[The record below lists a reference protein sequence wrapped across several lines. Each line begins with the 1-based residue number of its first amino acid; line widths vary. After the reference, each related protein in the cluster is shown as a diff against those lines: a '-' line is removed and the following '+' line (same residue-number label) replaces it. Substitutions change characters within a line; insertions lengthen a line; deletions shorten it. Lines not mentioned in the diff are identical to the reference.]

1 MEQTTGMQAKTPNNG
16 PIAILFVSLV
26 IVMLGFGI
34 VVPILP
40 YYVTHFGVGGQA
52 LGWLMAIYS
61 IMQFIFAP
69 VWGKLSDRVGR
80 KPVFLIGLAGYAL
93 SFGLMGLSH
102 DYTQL
107 FLSRALAGI
116 LSSATLPTALA
127 FIADTTTADNRSRG
141 MGLLGAAMGLGMIFG
156 PLLGGTLTGVI
167 LPPAFNG
174 VMQYATNPATG
185 VTLNLSLPFYVA
197 SLLALITIPFV
208 ILKLPESLPKELR
221 VDHRGVGG
229 PSRLKLLKD
238 ALTGPMGFLFI
249 MAFLLAF
256 ALTCYESVLGLYA
269 YDRYGLGPS
278 QVGMLLGLIGIL
290 SVIQQGV
297 VIGPLTRKIGEER
310 VLRWGLIISLSG
322 FLGLAI
328 LPGVGML
335 VLFSAVFNIGNSLLR
350 PSVASLISQRAEGG
364 QGVAMGL
371 ENSFM
376 SLGRVFGPLWAG
388 TSYDIS
394 MTLPFWS
401 GAFFQ
406 AIALAISFVY
416 LKIPKIET
424 QTPAQPDTLAIT
436 SE

>member
-1 MEQTTGMQAKTPNNG
+1 
-16 PIAILFVSLV
+16 
-26 IVMLGFGI
+26 
-34 VVPILP
+34 VPILP
-40 YYVTHFGVGGQA
+40 YYVSHFGVGGQA

-69 VWGKLSDRVGR
+69 VWGRLSDRVGR

-107 FLSRALAGI
+107 FVSRALAGI

-127 FIADTTTADNRSRG
+127 FIADTTSADNRSRG

-156 PLLGGTLTGVI
+156 PLLGGVLTGVM
-167 LPPAFNG
+167 LPPAFDG
-174 VMQYATNPATG
+174 MMQYATNPETG
-185 VTLNLSLPFYVA
+185 VTLNLSLPFYA
-197 SLLALITIPFV
+197 AALLALITIPFV
-208 ILKLPESLPKELR
+208 IVKLPESLPKERR
-221 VDHRGVGG
+221 VDHRGVSG
-229 PSRLKLLKD
+229 PSRIKLLKD
-238 ALTGPMGFLFI
+238 ALTGPQGFLFI

-256 ALTCYESVLGLYA
+256 ALACFESVLGLYA

-297 VIGPLTRKIGEER
+297 VIGPLTHKIGETR
-310 VLRWGLIISLSG
+310 VLRWGLIVSLVG

-328 LPGVGML
+328 LPGVWML

-350 PSVASLISQRAEGG
+350 PSVASLISQRAETG

-388 TSYDIS
+388 TSYDVS

-416 LKIPKIET
+416 LKSPQPQP
-424 QTPAQPDTLAIT
+424 QTSSDATLIV

>member
-1 MEQTTGMQAKTPNNG
+1 MESEKSQRG
-16 PIAILFVSLV
+16 PITILFATLV
-26 IVMLGFGI
+26 IVMLGFGL

-69 VWGKLSDRVGR
+69 VWGKLSDRIGR
-80 KPVFLIGLAGYAL
+80 KPVLLIGLAGYAL
-93 SFGLMGLSH
+93 SFFFMGLSH
-102 DYTQL
+102 SYAQL
-107 FLSRALAGI
+107 FVSRALAGI

-127 FIADTTTADNRSRG
+127 FIADTTSAENRSRG

-156 PLLGGTLTGVI
+156 PLIGGTLAGVTV
-167 LPPAFNG
+167 PPAFNG
-174 VMQYATNPATG
+174 MMQYATDPNTG
-185 VTLNLSLPFYVA
+185 VTINLSLPMYVA

-208 ILKLPESLPKELR
+208 IWKLPESLPKEAR
-221 VDHRGVGG
+221 IDHRTVQG
-229 PSRLKLLKD
+229 PSRLALLKD
-238 ALTGPMGFLFI
+238 ALTGPLGFLFI

-256 ALTCYESVLGLYA
+256 ALACFESVLGLYA
-269 YDRYGLGPS
+269 YDRYGLGPG
-278 QVGMLLGLIGIL
+278 QVGMLLGLIGVL
-290 SVIQQGV
+290 SVIQQGI

-310 VLRWGLIISLSG
+310 VLRWGLIVSLIG
-322 FLGLAI
+322 FLGLAV

-335 VLFSAVFNIGNSLLR
+335 VLFSAIFNIGNSLLR
-350 PSVASLISQRAEGG
+350 PSVASLISQRAETG

-388 TSYDIS
+388 TAYDIS

-416 LKIPKIET
+416 LR
-424 QTPAQPDTLAIT
+424 TPHNAPQPEASVMTV
-436 SE
+436 E

>member
-1 MEQTTGMQAKTPNNG
+1 MQAKTQNG

-40 YYVTHFGVGGQA
+40 YYVSHFGVGGQA

-69 VWGKLSDRVGR
+69 VWGRLSDRVGR

-107 FLSRALAGI
+107 FVSRALAGI

-127 FIADTTTADNRSRG
+127 FIADTTSADNRSRG

-156 PLLGGTLTGVI
+156 PLLGGVLTGVM
-167 LPPAFNG
+167 LPPAFDG
-174 VMQYATNPATG
+174 MMQYATNPETG
-185 VTLNLSLPFYVA
+185 VTLNLSLPFYA
-197 SLLALITIPFV
+197 AALLALITIPFV
-208 ILKLPESLPKELR
+208 IVKLPESLPKERR
-221 VDHRGVGG
+221 VDHRGVSG
-229 PSRLKLLKD
+229 PSRMKLLKD
-238 ALTGPMGFLFI
+238 ALTGPQGFLFI

-256 ALTCYESVLGLYA
+256 ALACFESVLGLYA

-297 VIGPLTRKIGEER
+297 VIGPLTHKIGETR
-310 VLRWGLIISLSG
+310 VLRWGLIVSLVG

-328 LPGVGML
+328 LPGVWML

-350 PSVASLISQRAEGG
+350 PSVASLISQRAETG

-416 LKIPKIET
+416 LKSPQPQA
-424 QTPAQPDTLAIT
+424 QTSSDATLIV

>member
-1 MEQTTGMQAKTPNNG
+1 MQAKSQRG
-16 PIAILFVSLV
+16 PIAILFASLV

-40 YYVTHFGVGGQA
+40 YYVSHFGVGGQA

-80 KPVFLIGLAGYAL
+80 KPVFLIGLVGYAL

-127 FIADTTTADNRSRG
+127 FIADTTSADNRSRG

-156 PLLGGTLTGVI
+156 PMLGGALTGI
-167 LPPAFNG
+167 MLPPAFDG
-174 VMQYATNPATG
+174 AMQYVTNPETG
-185 VTLNLSLPFYVA
+185 VTLNLSLPFYAA

-208 ILKLPESLPKELR
+208 IWKLPESLPQELR
-221 VDHRGVGG
+221 VDHRGVEG
-229 PSRLKLLKD
+229 PSRLALLKS
-238 ALTGPMGFLFI
+238 ALTGPMGFLFV

-256 ALTCYESVLGLYA
+256 ALACFEGVLGLYA
-269 YDRYGLGPS
+269 YDRYGMGPS

-310 VLRWGLIISLSG
+310 VLRWGLIVSLIG

-350 PSVASLISQRAEGG
+350 PSVASLISQRAETG

-388 TSYDIS
+388 TAYDIS

-416 LKIPKIET
+416 LKTPRAQT
-424 QTPAQPDTLAIT
+424 QTSPDTALTA